1 MAMRSRS
8 LGRWLRQ
15 RWLEIILLVALAIAG
30 WWVVAVGYSLVPKP
44 APTPTPVA
52 VPETFDGVSAMD
64 FVSEQLAFGP
74 RPSGSDANVQTG
86 DYIIQRLRE
95 FGWDVQEQPFTYEG
109 TACRNIIAKAG
120 NGPVA
125 IIGAH
130 YDTRRRADQ
139 DPDPNRRTEPVL
151 GANDGAS
158 GVAVLLE
165 LARTLDKEQLTN
177 EVWLTFFDAE
187 DNGGLDGWQF
197 IAGSQ
202 YMADH
207 LTVTPEMVVVV
218 DMIGDAD
225 QQIYREHNST
235 YELQQ
240 RIWSIAAG
248 LGYSQFFIPQIK
260 WTMTDDHTP
269 FLKRGFAAADL
280 IDFDYPFW
288 HTTAD
293 TADKLSADSLER
305 VGRVLETLLENR
317 MSPPEDLQQTNSPG
331 A

>member
-1 MAMRSRS
+1 MRSRAVS
-8 LGRWLRQ
+8 HWLRQ
-15 RWLEIILLVALAIAG
+15 RWLETVLLVALAIAG
-30 WWVVAVGYSLVPKP
+30 WWVVSVGYSLVPKP
-44 APTPTPVA
+44 APTPTPTPVA
-52 VPETFDGVSAMD
+52 VPETFEGASAMN

-86 DYIIQRLRE
+86 DYIVQRLRE
-95 FGWDVQEQPFTYEG
+95 FGWDVQEQPFTYKG

-165 LARTLDKEQLTN
+165 LARTLDKNRLRN

-187 DNGGLDGWQF
+187 DNGGIDGWDF

-240 RIWSIAAG
+240 RIWSIAAS

-269 FLKRGFAAADL
+269 FLKRGFTAADL

-288 HTTAD
+288 HTTED
-293 TADKLSADSLER
+293 TVDKLSADSLER
-305 VGRVLETLLENR
+305 VGRVLETLLEDETS
-317 MSPPEDLQQTNSPG
+317 SPERQ
-331 A
+331 